1 MTKGVLTYLALLLAL
16 SATPAPAAQSTSLSV
31 QINVTAQTTVQT
43 ATPPTSITQANM
55 LYQLTSDNPAV
66 SVTVGARNVTI
77 DCQGHAL
84 ANVFVNADNF
94 TLQNCTTSIVQISG
108 ANYSTIRNNTIG
120 MMYYWGGYL
129 GYPAST
135 GHQAY
140 GNTFP
145 TLAGDDVVTLNDV
158 SNTSITDNVFTG
170 GASDAFIEGVGT
182 WNGVTISGNTFTSA
196 SGCACIAVGMWYD
209 DARGSSIV
217 INATQITNNTIHVA
231 AVAQCYNFSPYG
243 VTGCPTDAQ
252 ASAAVGWAYP
262 AAGHLT
268 FSGDEIVP

>member
-1 MTKGVLTYLALLLAL
+1 MIDATTSTLSSISGRPDRCRAGCAALRRRDDRGGRIVSDQSQMTKGVLTYLALLLAL

-129 GYPAST
+129 GYP
-135 GHQAY
+135 
-140 GNTFP
+140 
-145 TLAGDDVVTLNDV
+145 
-158 SNTSITDNVFTG
+158 
-170 GASDAFIEGVGT
+170 
-182 WNGVTISGNTFTSA
+182 
-196 SGCACIAVGMWYD
+196 
-209 DARGSSIV
+209 
-217 INATQITNNTIHVA
+217 
-231 AVAQCYNFSPYG
+231 
-243 VTGCPTDAQ
+243 
-252 ASAAVGWAYP
+252 
-262 AAGHLT
+262 
-268 FSGDEIVP
+268 